1 MRDLFA
7 SRETRANDRGNGL
20 RKSKARHVVLNER
33 YLTFGLH
40 SFARKTGE
48 LPLVLD
54 DASRHETSPFGLVGP
69 PVAKRLAS
77 SLEVENCRRR
87 RRSPFSLSFPLFFPL
102 NAFLFPPREKTFQSR
117 YIFHWNFAVFA
128 FRRRGGSV
136 RESRFVFTLSL
147 LRGELARART
157 AA

>member
-7 SRETRANDRGNGL
+7 SRKTRANDRGNGL

-87 RRSPFSLSFPLFFPL
+87 RRSPFSLFPSIFSSQRFSLPSSREDFSKSLHFPLEFCCFRVP
-102 NAFLFPPREKTFQSR
+102 AAWRVRPREPLCF
-117 YIFHWNFAVFA
+117 YA
-128 FRRRGGSV
+128 FPSAG
-136 RESRFVFTLSL
+136 
-147 LRGELARART
+147 
-157 AA
+157 